1 MRTQWRRAA
10 AECLEA
16 MRATTNP
23 EIKVMLLAMAERWAE
38 RAERAERQSGLA
50 SARPTARSEAN
61 FGIEGH

>member
-23 EIKVMLLAMAERWAE
+23 EIKVMLLAMAERWVE
-38 RAERAERQSGLA
+38 RAERAERQSGRA
-50 SARPTARSEAN
+50 SARPMSNLPQNHDLR
-61 FGIEGH
+61 